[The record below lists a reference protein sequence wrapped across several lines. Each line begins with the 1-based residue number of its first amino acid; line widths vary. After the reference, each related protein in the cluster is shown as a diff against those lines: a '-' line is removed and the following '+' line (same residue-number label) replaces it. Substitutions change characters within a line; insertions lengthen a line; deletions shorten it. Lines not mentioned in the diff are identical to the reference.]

1 MNVLLKEFM
10 ESGEFWNLFY
20 RKIHDWRSPLTCFYN
35 GCERAISLFEMPDFN
50 NQSFDGLWLEFESEY
65 SHMGPR
71 TIVHIDELESFL
83 NGETLKYGIR
93 LCGKGFKEFRNIL
106 DCKLAEIE
114 LFYQLENQY
123 DISEQF
129 DNTKDLYQVYLNEIE
144 KRLDNQNLSELEKF
158 SYWQDQHTVRFFY
171 EQLYIEVHKDD
182 IVFEE
187 IVLHGFHAKAYIDK

>member
-35 GCERAISLFEMPDFN
+35 GYERSISLFEMPLFI

-65 SHMGPR
+65 RHMGPR
-71 TIVHIDELESFL
+71 TLIHMDELESFL
-83 NGETLKYGIR
+83 NGETLKFGTR
-93 LCGKGFKEFRNIL
+93 LCGKGFKEFKSIL
-106 DCKLAEIE
+106 DCKLAEMD
-114 LFYQLENQY
+114 LFYKLENEY
-123 DISEQF
+123 RVPDV

-144 KRLDNQNLSELEKF
+144 RKLTNPDLSELEKF
-158 SYWQDQHTVRFFY
+158 SYWQDQHTVRFLY

-182 IVFEE
+182 VAFIEVE
-187 IVLHGFHAKAYIDK
+187 LHGFHVKSYIK

>member
-1 MNVLLKEFM
+1 MNVLLKEFI

-35 GCERAISLFEMPDFN
+35 GYERSISLFEMPMFC

-71 TIVHIDELESFL
+71 TIIHIDELESFL

-106 DCKLAEIE
+106 DCKLTEME
-114 LFYQLENQY
+114 LFHQLENQY

-129 DNTKDLYQVYLNEIE
+129 DNIKDLYQSYLNEIE

-158 SYWQDQHTVRFFY
+158 SYWQDQHTVRFLY
-171 EQLYIEVHKDD
+171 EQLYIEVHKSD
-182 IVFEE
+182 IIVEE
-187 IVLHGFHAKAYIDK
+187 ICLHGFHVREYIDK

>member
-1 MNVLLKEFM
+1 MNALLKEFM

-20 RKIHDWRSPLTCFYN
+20 RKIHDWKSPLTCLYN
-35 GCERAISLFEMPDFN
+35 GYERSVSLFEMPQFN

-71 TIVHIDELESFL
+71 TIIHIDELESFL

-106 DCKLAEIE
+106 DCKLAEME
-114 LFYQLENQY
+114 LFHQLENQY

-129 DNTKDLYQVYLNEIE
+129 DNTKDLYQSYLNEIE

-171 EQLYIEVHKDD
+171 EQLYIEVHEDD
-182 IVFEE
+182 IIVEE
-187 IVLHGFHAKAYIDK
+187 ICLHGFHVREYIDK